1 MIGSEWIL
9 LDEPTS
15 GLDPDG
21 QQRMKDLIQKL
32 VANGQRIILSSHDM
46 DFMYEVCDYLYL
58 LGKGK
63 ILAEGTKQE
72 AFNDEHLLK
81 ANKLAQPWLV
91 KIHQKLGLPLYG
103 SEQEL
108 FANAVNKHID

>member
-1 MIGSEWIL
+1 MMVIGSEWIL

-21 QQRMKDLIQKL
+21 RIRMQKLIQKL
-32 VANGQRIILSSHDM
+32 VNNGQRIILSSHDM
-46 DFMYEVCDYLYL
+46 DFMYETCDYFYL

-63 ILAEGTKQE
+63 ILKQGDKQTV
-72 AFNDEHLLK
+72 FDDEQLLRK
-81 ANKLAQPWLV
+81 NKLDQPWLV
-91 KIHQKLGLPLYG
+91 KIHQKLGLPLYD

-108 FANAVNKHID
+108 FAIEGKHN